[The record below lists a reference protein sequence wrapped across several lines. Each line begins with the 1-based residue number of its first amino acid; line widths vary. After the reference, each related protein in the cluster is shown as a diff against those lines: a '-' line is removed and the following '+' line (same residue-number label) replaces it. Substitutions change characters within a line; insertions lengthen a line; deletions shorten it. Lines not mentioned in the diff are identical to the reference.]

1 MAVIVKLVSRYSPWL
16 YAVGVLGILFY
27 LRAAFLARR
36 ERAQASF
43 TLEREAA
50 TAKVYRALFIA
61 LGFAA
66 EIGFVFFITAV
77 LTPHLELPPEVSDAQ
92 MVFIF
97 PTSTPTPIPPT
108 PTLTPT
114 PSASPA
120 TPTKP
125 PQTPTPLP
133 TPTNTPIPA
142 PICPNPQARI
152 TSPGMDAV
160 LNGAVPIVGSAN
172 IPNFQYYK
180 VEVGPGENP
189 ASWSLITDLRYT
201 QVAGGQLDIWDT
213 TPFPSGVYTIRLV
226 VVDNTGNFPEPCEV
240 RVTVKH

>member
-1 MAVIVKLVSRYSPWL
+1 MAVIIKLIARYSPWL
-16 YAVGVLGILFY
+16 YMLGILGILFY

-50 TAKVYRALFIA
+50 TAKIYRALFTA

-66 EIGFVFFITAV
+66 EIGFVFFITTV
-77 LTPHLELPPEVSDAQ
+77 ITPRLELPPE
-92 MVFIF
+92 MGETPIVFIF
-97 PTSTPTPIPPT
+97 PTSTPTPLPPT

-120 TPTKP
+120 TPKP
-125 PQTPTPLP
+125 ALPSPTLTP
-133 TPTNTPIPA
+133 TPTNTPLPA

-152 TSPGMDAV
+152 TSPGPGAI
-160 LNGAVPIVGSAN
+160 LEGAVSIVGSAN

-180 VEVGPGENP
+180 IEVGPGESP
-189 ASWSLITDLRYT
+189 TSWSLITDLRYT
-201 QVAGGQLDIWDT
+201 PVVGGQLDIWDT
-213 TPFPSGVYTIRLV
+213 TPFPPGVYTIRLV
-226 VVDNTGNFPEPCEV
+226 VVDNTGNFPEPCTV
-240 RVTVKH
+240 QVTVKH